1 MKKLPFLKWNRCG
14 NPNVIE
20 HVNDDQQL
28 ITMHS
33 AFKTYVKMHVD
44 T

>member
-1 MKKLPFLKWNRCG
+1 MKWITYG

-28 ITMHS
+28 ITVHS
-33 AFKTYVKMHVD
+33 AFKTYVKMLVD